1 MIPLLPP
8 GAIFHSSVSSK
19 LAKRSRVTM
28 SLAGPTRVKAP
39 STTCQP
45 EGIESERYP
54 RHPAVDLPSNSA
66 RQSLAGAAAAT
77 AGARLLWLVVARVQ
91 ATAKNAL
98 ATAVASTDELFRIM
112 SGPRGATA
120 AA

>member
-1 MIPLLPP
+1 MMPLLPP

-28 SLAGPTRVKAP
+28 SLGPESLAGPTRVKAP

-66 RQSLAGAAAAT
+66 RQSLVGAAAAT

-112 SGPRGATA
+112 
-120 AA
+120 